1 MADASLPL
9 VVISYYD
16 RRPVEPLIELLESIA
31 AYPAGAPYQCV
42 LMTNKTHASALPSFV
57 TSLVDAHATRANL
70 GMNIGAWDA
79 AWRRWQGRPAYV
91 FLQDD
96 CLVAR
101 AGWLQAALEALAD
114 PGVGL
119 VGESMNTGWDR
130 PWDVLREAQGRDVLP
145 EHTLGGKPANR
156 VDVYLDAMRRYGI
169 DPGASGRH
177 LRSLVWGLRGEVL
190 EQLDGF
196 AIGSD
201 YGTCIA
207 AEIGASRAVQAL
219 GLELAEIGAGA
230 FHYIRHREWNQD
242 APGGAWTHRPTQ
254 LIERDR
260 LRTKVAALEQ
270 RLASMSRPSP
280 FAGFRSA
287 LLRARK
293 QGNRDD
299 V

>member
-1 MADASLPL
+1 MADAGLPL
-9 VVISYYD
+9 VVISHYD

-31 AYPAGAPYQCV
+31 AHPAGAPYQCV
-42 LMTNKTHASALPSFV
+42 VMTNKTHASALPSFV
-57 TSLVDAHATRANL
+57 TSLVDAHATRANV

-101 AGWLQAALEALAD
+101 EGWLQATLDVLKD
-114 PGVGL
+114 PEVGL
-119 VGESMNTGWDR
+119 VGESMNNGWAR
-130 PWDVLREAQGRDVLP
+130 PWEVLREAQGRDTLP
-145 EHTLGGKPANR
+145 EHTLDGQPANR
-156 VDVYLDAMRRYGI
+156 VDVYLDAMQRYGI

-196 AIGSD
+196 PIGSD

-207 AEIGASRAVQAL
+207 AEIGTSRAVEAL
-219 GLELAEIGAGA
+219 GLGLAEIGPSA

-260 LRTKVAALEQ
+260 LRKQVAALEQ
-270 RLASMSRPSP
+270 RLASASQTSP

-287 LLRARK
+287 LLRGRK
-293 QGNRDD
+293 QGSTNDS
-299 V
+299 